1 MARPAGDGFIRL
13 KRSTGQKDPT
23 NADYND
29 PVQYV
34 ELPNQP
40 DPSALTISVWARHP
54 KSEEVAPSSTGMLV
68 WFGSDGDGHG
78 GLEGSETIA
87 PHHELW
93 LRRQGVH
100 EDGLRFRMSIGFT
113 PSYLVDMPAYSIP
126 APTPPPSE
134 VPSCFSNVYLNFDDW
149 HHVALTVV
157 NLQSPNGAH
166 LVEPLGNY
174 TLYINGV
181 KHASAQGSYTVNT
194 ERFRSAF
201 LGRSELLD
209 NPHSWMGEVDDFMM
223 FDRVLSDAEVRALY
237 EAQL

>member
-166 LVEPLGNY
+166 LVEPLGSY
-174 TLYINGV
+174 TPYVNGV
-181 KHASAQGSYTVNT
+181 KHASAQGRYTVST